1 MRWKKKSQKELNE
14 KCFLKIMGSLVVF
27 EVIFTLRLT
36 LYKVITRV
44 RSSKENFFAFFLMA
58 FNNLWTNLKVIVC
71 VFQFQVNQMRI
82 FHQKISNLKDSDIT
96 QTRNKEENSCISA
109 NRFPTKSSIYLFT
122 FFVC

>member
-36 LYKVITRV
+36 LLEYVTAK
-44 RSSKENFFAFFLMA
+44 KNLFAFFLMA